1 MKKDVIKNHI
11 SELKIKFVKAEAD
24 EQREIM
30 DELNNCYEML
40 KKESEIAEHE
50 DRIHK
55 DTIVQSL
62 TGLASILLV
71 LNYEKKDILTSKAF
85 GIAQKMI
92 GR

>member
-11 SELKIKFVKAEAD
+11 SELKIKFVKAD
-24 EQREIM
+24 VHEQEEIM
-30 DELNNCYEML
+30 DELNNCYAML
-40 KKESEIAEHE
+40 KQESEIAEHE
-50 DRIHK
+50 NKIHK

-85 GIAQKMI
+85 GIAQKLI